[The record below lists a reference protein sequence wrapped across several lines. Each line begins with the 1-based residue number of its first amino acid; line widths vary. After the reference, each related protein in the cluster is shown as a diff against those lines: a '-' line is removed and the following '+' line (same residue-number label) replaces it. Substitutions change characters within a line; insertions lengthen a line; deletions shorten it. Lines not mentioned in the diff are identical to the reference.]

1 MVEPFFPKP
10 LSYAKPKYKNQIKL
24 EPPSYHREMGD
35 STPLLA
41 SLALPAF
48 PAWFL
53 APLRPLG
60 LQGPAGN
67 TQTYSGSLRH
77 PNPNPNKLWENP
89 EVKKRKAEE

>member
-60 LQGPAGN
+60 LQGPAGK
-67 TQTYSGSLRH
+67 TQTSVDHYDIQTQIQISYGRIL
-77 PNPNPNKLWENP
+77 K
-89 EVKKRKAEE
+89 